1 MKILLLEDEKL
12 AAQKVLQLL
21 YDYFEHELEIKWVQ
35 SVQQGLKYLKEN
47 GDPDLI
53 LSDIE
58 LLDGKVFSLYEQYEV
73 KCPIIFATAYDQYL
87 LDAFKTNGIAYL
99 LKPYSDED
107 LKNALDKY
115 LKLFRSAD
123 KGTALNAAM
132 IGELKAALQSSQK
145 EYKKRFTIK
154 KTSGIF
160 LLKTEDIAYFTA
172 SDDLVFAM
180 DHKNKRHVV
189 NYRMSDLEEILDPA
203 TFFRINRSEIININY
218 IQKMEAYFGNRLVV
232 TMNNDKASLKTSGPK
247 TSAFRKWVEGF
258 TG

>member
-21 YDYFEHELEIKWVQ
+21 DGYFEQELEVKWVQ
-35 SVQQGLKYLKEN
+35 SVQQGLAYLREN

-58 LLDGKVFSLYEQYEV
+58 LLDGKAFSLYEQYEV

-87 LDAFKTNGIAYL
+87 LEAFKTNGIAYL
-99 LKPYSDED
+99 LKPYSDEE
-107 LKNALDKY
+107 LKKALDKY

-123 KGTALNAAM
+123 KGSALNATM
-132 IGELKAALQSSQK
+132 IEELKSALKSSQK

-154 KTSGIF
+154 KASGIF
-160 LLKTEDIAYFTA
+160 LLKTENISYFTA

-180 DHKNKRHVV
+180 DDKNKRHVV

-203 TFFRINRSEIININY
+203 VFFRINRSDIVNINF
-218 IQKMEAYFGNRLVV
+218 IEKMEAYFGNRLVV
-232 TMNNDKASLKTSGPK
+232 SMKNAKEGLKTSGPK
-247 TSAFRKWVEGF
+247 TSAFRKWV

>member
-12 AAQKVLQLL
+12 AAQKLLQLL
-21 YDYFEHELEIKWVQ
+21 YAYFEHELEIKWVQ

-58 LLDGKVFSLYEQYEV
+58 LLDGKVFRLYEQHEV
-73 KCPIIFATAYDQYL
+73 KSPIIFATAYDQYL
-87 LDAFKTNGIAYL
+87 LEAFQTNGIAYL

-107 LKNALDKY
+107 LKKALDKY
-115 LKLFRSAD
+115 LKLFRSED
-123 KGTALNAAM
+123 KGQALNATM
-132 IGELKAALQSSQK
+132 IEELRSALASSQK

-180 DHKNKRHVV
+180 DTKNKRHVV
-189 NYRMSDLEEILDPA
+189 NYRMSDLEAILDPA
-203 TFFRINRSEIININY
+203 IFFRINRSDIININF
-218 IQKMEAYFGNRLVV
+218 IEKMEAYFGNRLVV
-232 TMNNDKASLKTSGPK
+232 TMKNDKVSLKTSGPK
-247 TSAFRKWVEGF
+247 TAVFRKWVEGVN
-258 TG
+258 

>member
-21 YDYFEHELEIKWVQ
+21 YGYFEHELDIKWVQ
-35 SVQQGLKYLKEN
+35 SVQQGLKYLREN

-58 LLDGKVFSLYEQYEV
+58 LLDGKVFRLYEQYEV

-87 LDAFKTNGIAYL
+87 LDAFQTNGIAYL

-115 LKLFRSAD
+115 LKLFHSED
-123 KGTALNAAM
+123 KGNALSMAM
-132 IGELKAALQSSQK
+132 IGELKAALKSSQR

-154 KTSGIF
+154 KASGIF

-180 DHKNKRHVV
+180 D
-189 NYRMSDLEEILDPA
+189 
-203 TFFRINRSEIININY
+203 
-218 IQKMEAYFGNRLVV
+218 
-232 TMNNDKASLKTSGPK
+232 
-247 TSAFRKWVEGF
+247 
-258 TG
+258 